1 FIQTTV
7 TGHLVRNG
15 VSLADGRGGFCFN
28 GAVQRFVT
36 GFSLPVPLL
45 DTQFGGPLADGGNGG
60 LECRVREQY
69 GTQHFVFSQFLSLR
83 FHHQYG
89 VFGTSYNHVQQR
101 VLQLAVGWV
110 QQVAIFFGETH
121 TGTTDRAVKRN
132 TGHGQCGRGRDHGAD
147 IRINVFLGAHNGQQH
162 LNFVH
167 EAFRE
172 QRTNRTVDQTGSQGF
187 FFGRTALTLQVT
199 TRNTTGSVHFF
210 LVMHGQREEI
220 LTGFYAFSGNNSGQH
235 LGFAHGSQYGTIG
248 LTGDTASFQSDGFI
262 TELEGFDLSNG
273 FCAHRVFSFLNST
286 VNLTTAGASK
296 NWLLYLLKQKSQ

>member
-1 FIQTTV
+1 FIQTTI

-69 GTQHFVFSQFLSLR
+69 GTQHFVFGQFLSLR

-89 VFGTSYNHVQQR
+89 VFGTGYDHVQQR
-101 VLQLAVGWV
+101 VLQLAVGRV
-110 QQVAIFFGETH
+110 QQVAIFFGETD
-121 TGTTDRAVKRN
+121 TGTTDRAVERN
-132 TGHGQCGRGRDHGAD
+132 TRHGQRGRGSDHGAD
-147 IRINVFLGAHNGQQH
+147 IRINVFFSAHHGQQY

-172 QRTNRTVDQTGSQGF
+172 QRTDRTVDQTRGEGF
-187 FFGRTALTLQVT
+187 FFRRTAFTLQVT
-199 TRNTTGSVHFF
+199 TRYTTGSVHFF

-220 LTGFYAFSGNNSGQH
+220 LTGFYAFSGNNGGQH
-235 LGFAHGSQYGTIG
+235 LGFTDSGHNSAIG
-248 LTGDTASFQSDGFI
+248 LTGDTAGFQSDGVI

-273 FCAHRVFSFLNST
+273 FCTHRFFSFLNST
-286 VNLTTAGASK
+286 INLTTAGASK
-296 NWLLYLLKQKSQ
+296 YWLLPLPEQKSQ